1 MPRWPSVGET
11 PWRTRVSVHS
21 APENRR
27 LSLLSGRPAQIGGRT
42 CAASEMLPGEA
53 LARNPSTGGNNVKW
67 ETPEYTVVEVC
78 AEATGYF
85 YRG

>member
-1 MPRWPSVGET
+1 MTARFRDVVVLEIARIANVRFPPS
-11 PWRTRVSVHS
+11 
-21 APENRR
+21 RR
-27 LSLLSGRPAQIGGRT
+27 AQ
-42 CAASEMLPGEA
+42 P
-53 LARNPSTGGNNVKW
+53 TGGGTMQW

>member
-1 MPRWPSVGET
+1 MLGQVMPFRGTSLEVGST
-11 PWRTRVSVHS
+11 CCPV
-21 APENRR
+21 NRY
-27 LSLLSGRPAQIGGRT
+27 AEHEEVTMQ
-42 CAASEMLPGEA
+42 
-53 LARNPSTGGNNVKW
+53 W

>member
-1 MPRWPSVGET
+1 MLFHDREISGW
-11 PWRTRVSVHS
+11 
-21 APENRR
+21 
-27 LSLLSGRPAQIGGRT
+27 SLRN
-42 CAASEMLPGEA
+42 CADHECPVVARSPGAANSEEESM
-53 LARNPSTGGNNVKW
+53 KW

>member
-1 MPRWPSVGET
+1 MLVRAVT
-11 PWRTRVSVHS
+11 FR
-21 APENRR
+21 
-27 LSLLSGRPAQIGGRT
+27 GGGL
-42 CAASEMLPGEA
+42 E
-53 LARNPSTGGNNVKW
+53 TGGSCCPVNGYAEYEEENMMW

>member
-1 MPRWPSVGET
+1 MP
-11 PWRTRVSVHS
+11 
-21 APENRR
+21 
-27 LSLLSGRPAQIGGRT
+27 GRQ
-42 CAASEMLPGEA
+42 EEQDM
-53 LARNPSTGGNNVKW
+53 KW

>member
-1 MPRWPSVGET
+1 M
-11 PWRTRVSVHS
+11 
-21 APENRR
+21 
-27 LSLLSGRPAQIGGRT
+27 SGFRPVAGR
-42 CAASEMLPGEA
+42 SRQEEQKM
-53 LARNPSTGGNNVKW
+53 KW

>member
-1 MPRWPSVGET
+1 MSSELRGARMSGFRPVTG
-11 PWRTRVSVHS
+11 HS
-21 APENRR
+21 RQEEQN
-27 LSLLSGRPAQIGGRT
+27 
-42 CAASEMLPGEA
+42 M
-53 LARNPSTGGNNVKW
+53 KW

>member
-1 MPRWPSVGET
+1 MTAKFRDVVREIARITDVRFWLSRRAQPTAEE
-11 PWRTRVSVHS
+11 
-21 APENRR
+21 EN
-27 LSLLSGRPAQIGGRT
+27 
-42 CAASEMLPGEA
+42 M
-53 LARNPSTGGNNVKW
+53 KW

>member
-1 MPRWPSVGET
+1 MLELVLPVRGADLGVGDT
-11 PWRTRVSVHS
+11 CCPV
-21 APENRR
+21 NRY
-27 LSLLSGRPAQIGGRT
+27 AEHEEDTMQ
-42 CAASEMLPGEA
+42 
-53 LARNPSTGGNNVKW
+53 W